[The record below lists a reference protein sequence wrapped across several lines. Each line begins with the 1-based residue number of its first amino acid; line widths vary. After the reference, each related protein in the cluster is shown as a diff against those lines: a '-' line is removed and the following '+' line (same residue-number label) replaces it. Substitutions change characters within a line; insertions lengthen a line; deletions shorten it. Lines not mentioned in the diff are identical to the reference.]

1 MLRAGDEL
9 RNQFMTVFLEP
20 QRGKQV
26 DQIKPIADELGISLA
41 QLALAWCLRQS
52 NVSRVIVGATRVSQ
66 IEDNAKAAGVKLP
79 QEIVARL
86 DALTTQAR

>member
-1 MLRAGDEL
+1 MRRSPKESAESF
-9 RNQFMTVFLEP
+9 RKISR
-20 QRGKQV
+20 RGV
-26 DQIKPIADELGISLA
+26 ILSGA
-41 QLALAWCLRQS
+41 QLALAWCLRKS
-52 NVSRVIVGATRVSQ
+52 NVSSVIVGATRVSQ